1 MKNQKVSIV
10 GLGYVGIPLLEELAK
25 KGHIIFGIDNSKEK
39 VQFLIKKFIKFKNKF
54 LFSNNF
60 KSIGNSDFVIVC
72 VPTPINDKNKPNLT
86 QLRKACKFIGKNLK
100 KKTTIIFESTVY
112 PGVTEEICVPII
124 EKYSKLTWLTDFNI
138 GYSPERISP
147 GEKNKTLTKITKII
161 SGDTKKTLNKLKKFY
176 KSIIRAGVYEADS
189 IKVAEAAKI
198 LENIQRDTN
207 IALMNEISII
217 FNKLNINTLDVI
229 KAASTKWNFNTYLPG
244 LVGGHC
250 IGVDPYYLVYKSK
263 KEGHIPDIIN
273 AARKVNNFM
282 PDYVT
287 NEILKNFK
295 RKNFSKKKILILG
308 ITFKENCGD
317 IRNSRS
323 FDIYR
328 NLSQKKIDCYVYDPI
343 AKSKE
348 VKEEYNIKLFDIKNL
363 NFKIDG
369 IIVTVSHKKFDKKLI
384 VKLLKNICSGGFI
397 FDVKSKF
404 KNKYYFRKDLKIFNL

>member
-1 MKNQKVSIV
+1 MKNQKVCIV

-25 KGHIIFGIDNSKEK
+25 KKFFIFGIDSYKEK
-39 VQFLIKKFIKFKNKF
+39 IDFLRKKYEKIKKKVT
-54 LFSNNF
+54 FSNNF
-60 KSIGNSDFVIVC
+60 KSVIYANFVIVC
-72 VPTPINDKNKPNLT
+72 VPTPINNKNKPNLT
-86 QLRKACKFIGKNLK
+86 QLKKACKFIGKNLK
-100 KKTTIIFESTVY
+100 KKTIVIFESTVY
-112 PGVTEEICVPII
+112 PGVTEEICVPIL
-124 EKYSKLTWLTDFNI
+124 EKYSNLKWLSDFNI

-147 GEKNKTLTKITKII
+147 GEKNKTLTQIKKII
-161 SGDTKKTLNKLKKFY
+161 SADNKKTLKKLRDFY
-176 KSIIRAGVYEADS
+176 TTIVKAGVYEAES

-207 IALMNEISII
+207 IALMNEVSII
-217 FNKLNINTLDVI
+217 FNKLKINTLDVI

-263 KEGHIPDIIN
+263 KEGYIPDIIN

-287 NEILKNFK
+287 NEIIKNFK
-295 RKNFSKKKILILG
+295 EKDYNKKKILILG
-308 ITFKENCGD
+308 ITFKENCED

-323 FDIYR
+323 FDIYK
-328 NLSQKKIDCYVYDPI
+328 NLSQKKISCFIYDPVANI
-343 AKSKE
+343 KE
-348 VKEEYNIKLFDIKNL
+348 VKKEYNIDLFDIKNL

-369 IIVTVSHKKFDKKLI
+369 IIIAVSHRKFDKKLI
-384 VKLLKNICSGGFI
+384 IKLSKKLRNNSFV

-404 KNKYYFRKDLKIFNL
+404 KKDFYLKNNLKTFNL